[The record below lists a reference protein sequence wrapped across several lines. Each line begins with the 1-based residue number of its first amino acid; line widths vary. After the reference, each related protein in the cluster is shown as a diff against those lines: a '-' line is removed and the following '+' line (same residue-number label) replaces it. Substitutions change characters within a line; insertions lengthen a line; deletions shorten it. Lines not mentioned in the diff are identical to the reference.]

1 LAELEQECQARR
13 RLNEEGALGQLEDA
27 EVEVDVAEN
36 GAMAVRMVQA
46 NAYDLILMDMQM
58 PIMDGIEATRVI
70 RSDPRF
76 DALPIIA
83 MTANAMAADRNKCIE
98 AGMNDHI
105 PEPIDPHELFPVLSQ
120 WAGGP
125 KTSASLEASGDA

>member
-1 LAELEQECQARR
+1 MLGSPLVNQQD
-13 RLNEEGALGQLEDA
+13 ALGQLEDA

-36 GAMAVRMVQA
+36 GEMAVRMVRA
-46 NAYDLILMDMQM
+46 NAYGLVLMDMQM
-58 PIMDGIEATRVI
+58 PIMEGIEATRVI

-105 PEPIDPHELFPVLSQ
+105 PKPIDP
-120 WAGGP
+120 
-125 KTSASLEASGDA
+125 